1 MTRQFTKNVLIL
13 TGGTAVSQAL
23 GIAASVVLARIY
35 SPGDFGVLALVTSF
49 VGFFSIAA
57 SGRYELGFMLA
68 ENHATIRSLFK
79 LIVRIIL
86 STSLLCLAASLGYYY
101 FSPADIQTKANFLM
115 IAPAVFA
122 ASLAQVIIVFLT
134 REKQFK
140 SLSGFRLVEVVA
152 NITPALLL
160 GGLGATGLVSAY
172 LISQMV
178 LAMAL
183 TWFLIRVW
191 KKNYKHDQ
199 TTSLPAM
206 KEIASRFSQFPKY
219 NVSQGL
225 LDAFQM
231 SGILWIG
238 SSFLSLAAMGIYGL
252 VMRFLQLPFGLII
265 RPLAQVYFGEISEAY
280 RQKKPFFEFSKKLAI
295 RIAII
300 AIPALL
306 IFPFI
311 AEFIFELVLGKEWK
325 EAGKIAA
332 ILAFWIVADSIRAP
346 LSQIPIILSLQAR
359 YLKITFTGALA
370 VFAIFAL
377 SCAGMPKENYI
388 EVFLIFTCIQV
399 IFNIYLIIHC
409 LQLARKHDAG
419 LHTA

>member
-13 TGGTAVSQAL
+13 TGGTAVSQFL
-23 GIAASVVLARIY
+23 GIAASVILARIY
-35 SPGDFGVLALVTSF
+35 SPGDFGVLALVTSL
-49 VGFFSIAA
+49 VGFFSIVA
-57 SGRYELGFMLA
+57 SGRYELGFMSA
-68 ENHATIRSLFK
+68 ENHATIRSLFR
-79 LIVRIIL
+79 LIIRIIL
-86 STSLLCLAASLGYYY
+86 FTSLLCFIVSLGYYI
-101 FSPADIQTKANFLM
+101 FSSTDIKTKSNFLM

-140 SLSGFRLVEVVA
+140 SLSGFRIIEVGA
-152 NITPALLL
+152 NISPALLL
-160 GGLGATGLVSAY
+160 GSLGATGLVSAY

-191 KKNYKHDQ
+191 RKNYQHDQ
-199 TTSLPAM
+199 STSFPSL
-206 KEIASRFSQFPKY
+206 KEIATRFSRFPKY

-238 SSFLSLAAMGIYGL
+238 TSFLSLTAMGFYGL
-252 VMRFLQLPFGLII
+252 VMRFLQMPFGLVI
-265 RPLAQVYFGEISEAY
+265 RPLAQVYFGEISEAF
-280 RQKKPFFEFSKKLAI
+280 RQKKPFYEFSKKLAVK
-295 RIAII
+295 IAII
-300 AIPALL
+300 AVPALL

-311 AEFIFELVLGKEWK
+311 AEFIFELILGKEWK

-332 ILAFWIVADSIRAP
+332 LLAFWIVADSIRSP
-346 LSQIPIILSLQAR
+346 LSQIPIILSLQAS
-359 YLKITFTGALA
+359 YLKITLLGTSA

-377 SCAGMPKENYI
+377 CCARMPNESYI
-388 EVFLIFTCIQV
+388 EVFVIFTCIQV
-399 IFNIYLIIHC
+399 IFNLYLIIHC

-419 LHTA
+419 LYTA